1 MAEYH
6 MTYEEIASIVDKAIS
21 ETEEKDNLRLYQPAI
36 MAAITGDYE
45 QGNCKEVPEMVALW
59 ENMIAEPSQ
68 LLLGTRYIRIQGAMI
83 ELIKLALT
91 SGFVDTVISSA
102 VVASGVSAA
111 SAAVVA
117 PGVSAASAVVFA
129 LYDIFGK
136 ASKLEDDDFCVYLQ
150 AVTHFREHTEFTE
163 EELMSWFPHG
173 EHPRCNMHNSTW
185 RCDYLGDNDICTIQE
200 EKVQSALKSLKTKG
214 ILDQT
219 KGNDGKYVFHFKR

>member
-1 MAEYH
+1 MKGQLGGILMAEYH

-36 MAAITGDYE
+36 MAALTGDYE
-45 QGNCKEVPEMVALW
+45 QGNCKEIPEMVALW

-83 ELIKLALT
+83 EFIKLALT
-91 SGFVDTVISSA
+91 SGFVDAVISSEVVTPEVSA
-102 VVASGVSAA
+102 TSVVAFV
-111 SAAVVA
+111 
-117 PGVSAASAVVFA
+117 
-129 LYDIFGK
+129 LYEIFGK

-150 AVTHFREHTEFTE
+150 TVTHFREHAEFTE

-185 RCDYLGDNDICTIQE
+185 QCDYLGDNDICTIQE
-200 EKVQSALKSLKTKG
+200 EKVQSALKSLKNKG

-219 KGNDGKYVFHFKR
+219 KGNDGKYVFRFKR